1 MRRCASIPISHSS
14 EFEAIAKVRRPSIA
28 MDHGFLNRREHEV
41 RRGDSDDDSLA
52 ALMRDAQAGDGRA
65 YARLLNAVTPRLRG
79 FLRAQR
85 RFLSA
90 DDVEDLLQEV
100 LLSLHAVLA
109 TYDPRRPFMPWLLA
123 IARNRLADN
132 ARRFARHSAHEVYVA
147 EVPSDIPYE
156 DDAGEYRDPQ
166 ALKQAIQG
174 LPRGQ
179 RQAIE
184 MLKLREMSLREA
196 SAASGVSTGSLKVSV
211 HRAMHALRKA
221 LVKA

>member
-1 MRRCASIPISHSS
+1 
-14 EFEAIAKVRRPSIA
+14 

-132 ARRFARHSAHEVYVA
+132 ARRFARHSAHEVHVA

-156 DDAGEYRDPQ
+156 DANVDAGEYHDPQ